1 MTTTLAQPKKRK
13 RRNFSVILFPPY
25 LLGKKLREKKCLVFH
40 PRIFSYHLSL
50 LSPNKPEDIHIH
62 ILHTYSIDY
71 IMYKEGGKVKEKE
84 G

>member
-1 MTTTLAQPKKRK
+1 MSGISPP
-13 RRNFSVILFPPY
+13 NLFLP
-25 LLGKKLREKKCLVFH
+25 
-40 PRIFSYHLSL
+40 S

-62 ILHTYSIDY
+62 ILLHTYSIDY